1 MSAGLSV
8 DARTTRKT
16 RKCNRPRSDRQRRLR
31 AVESSKTIAR
41 DRHSWS
47 QAIGVLT
54 APVYQAGYHGGT
66 HADAQRAD
74 DRESSY
80 FRTTPRRPI
89 PAAAAFPI
97 SRERSVPPF
106 SSLQDHQLTAV
117 ARPPFLPLLFNS
129 NPRSCSCAR
138 ARTRARARAS
148 SSPTSTHAW
157 RSWTP
162 SAQPWCVPDR
172 APTALKKNPE
182 PPLGTPFCPPDLPQ
196 LTLTHLHP
204 STHRARADWTSSC
217 TTTAAPPPS
226 PTTAPRS

>member
-1 MSAGLSV
+1 MAGLMQMPNGQMIVSVHTQHHPTPPDTRRRRVSHLSRTKCPALFLPPRSSV
-8 DARTTRKT
+8 DR
-16 RKCNRPRSDRQRRLR
+16 
-31 AVESSKTIAR
+31 
-41 DRHSWS
+41 
-47 QAIGVLT
+47 
-54 APVYQAGYHGGT
+54 
-66 HADAQRAD
+66 
-74 DRESSY
+74 
-80 FRTTPRRPI
+80 RRP
-89 PAAAAFPI
+89 
-97 SRERSVPPF
+97 
-106 SSLQDHQLTAV
+106 SSL
-117 ARPPFLPLLFNS
+117 PPLLFNS

-148 SSPTSTHAW
+148 SSPTSTPAW

-226 PTTAPRS
+226 PTTAPPS